1 MFETIFPA
9 ASNETAAPLAATI
22 PALLAALG
30 IAFVLG
36 FLVSFVYMKTHK
48 NKNPQESFIFTLV
61 LLPAVVTVIIFLVGN
76 NVARA
81 FSLAGAFSIIRFR
94 SAPGDPKDIT
104 YVLFSMAVGLAA
116 GMGFILYAV
125 IVGVALC
132 AVMVLLELCK
142 YGHPKGTEKILKITI
157 PENLNFQHAFDDIL
171 QKYTLSS
178 LLQRIKTADLGSLY
192 ELNYLV
198 VTKDG
203 IDEKEFI
210 DELRCRNGNL
220 NIVLA
225 LDIPA
230 NTNF

>member
-1 MFETIFPA
+1 MFDEIF
-9 ASNETAAPLAATI
+9 APSLAAT
-22 PALLAALG
+22 PSLAALPALFAALG
-30 IAFVLG
+30 VAFVLG
-36 FLVSFVYMKTHK
+36 LLVSFVYMKTHK
-48 NKNPQESFIFTLV
+48 SKNPSPSFVFTLA
-61 LLPAVVTVIIFLVGN
+61 LLPAIITVIIFLVGN

-125 IVGVALC
+125 LVGAALC
-132 AVMVLLELCK
+132 AVMALLELCK
-142 YGHPKGTEKILKITI
+142 YGQPKGTEKTLKITI
-157 PENLNFQHAFDDIL
+157 PENLNFQHSFDGVL

-178 LLQRIKTADLGSLY
+178 VLRRIKTTDLGSLY
-192 ELNYLV
+192 ELHYTV
-198 VTKDG
+198 VTKNG
-203 IDEKEFI
+203 IDEKDFI
-210 DELRCRNGNL
+210 DELRCHNGNL

-230 NTNF
+230 NTDF